1 MSEYYEVKSIPGKGM
16 GCVALKEIKLG
27 TMILQEKPQL
37 KLKSGSWSFQ
47 DLMIAFTQLVEFIPS
62 RLIKYS
68 LIHKMQP
75 QNLFNQ
81 AKT

>member
-1 MSEYYEVKSIPGKGM
+1 M

-47 DLMIAFTQLVEFIPS
+47 DLMIAFQQMVKVHSIQILTLGNIYVLRKHVLGIFDPPS
-62 RLIKYS
+62 LPPC
-68 LIHKMQP
+68 HQ
-75 QNLFNQ
+75 
-81 AKT
+81 T

>member
-1 MSEYYEVKSIPGKGM
+1 MKLGKLTKIMSEYYEVKEIEGKGM

-47 DLMIAFTQLVEFIPS
+47 DLMVAFQQMV
-62 RLIKYS
+62 
-68 LIHKMQP
+68 
-75 QNLFNQ
+75 
-81 AKT
+81 

>member
-1 MSEYYEVKSIPGKGM
+1 MSEYYQVKKIEGKGM

-47 DLMIAFTQLVEFIPS
+47 DLLVAFKQMVCFIPS
-62 RLIKYS
+62 W
-68 LIHKMQP
+68 IHKYLQDT
-75 QNLFNQ
+75 FIIQ
-81 AKT
+81 A

>member
-1 MSEYYEVKSIPGKGM
+1 MSEYYEVKEIEGKGM

-47 DLMIAFTQLVEFIPS
+47 DLMIAFQQMVKVHSIQILTTNINKF
-62 RLIKYS
+62 
-68 LIHKMQP
+68 
-75 QNLFNQ
+75 
-81 AKT
+81 

>member
-1 MSEYYEVKSIPGKGM
+1 MSEYYEVKEIEGKGM

-47 DLMIAFTQLVEFIPS
+47 DLLIAFQQMV
-62 RLIKYS
+62 
-68 LIHKMQP
+68 
-75 QNLFNQ
+75 
-81 AKT
+81 

>member
-1 MSEYYEVKSIPGKGM
+1 MSELKMSELKISEFYKVVEIEGKGM

-47 DLMIAFTQLVEFIPS
+47 DLMIAFKQLV
-62 RLIKYS
+62 
-68 LIHKMQP
+68 
-75 QNLFNQ
+75 
-81 AKT
+81 